1 MYIHSQATYTVKAYT
16 QAMHIHS
23 HGTTGTLARFCFA
36 YQVRFCKLVPNLYE
50 GIEQITFLMN
60 DEKIAEFV
68 VWVDSLRI
76 RLCSEKYT
84 CWYNIEMRK
93 TDIFPL
99 TCPIESYQ
107 GDVFEC
113 VFNIVLS
120 HLSLSTAWRWGAGC
134 AYNSLHTPPY
144 LYFMCLFCL
153 LGPLPPS
160 AAATQ
165 S

>member
-1 MYIHSQATYTVKAYT
+1 MIKAHKSSHIHCQCTCTIKPHTQLRHMYNQGIHTINAHTHNQCTYTPSMHIHSQCIDTVNTHTQSRHIHSQATYTVKAYT

-23 HGTTGTLARFCFA
+23 HGTTGTLARFFFA

-84 CWYNIEMRK
+84 C
-93 TDIFPL
+93 
-99 TCPIESYQ
+99 
-107 GDVFEC
+107 
-113 VFNIVLS
+113 
-120 HLSLSTAWRWGAGC
+120 
-134 AYNSLHTPPY
+134 
-144 LYFMCLFCL
+144 
-153 LGPLPPS
+153 
-160 AAATQ
+160 
-165 S
+165 